1 MALPV
6 HTVLVK
12 PEVRIITIA
21 DPELVLVAKV
31 GPGRALAL
39 GELDQGDRAYDGLRH
54 YLNQFEQEV
63 ALLTDVTQGL
73 LEVLDR
79 YQVRT
84 LYVFSP
90 DPLSKEEVEELRLF
104 GFERVQD
111 FDGFLMRSVR
121 AKTVDGEEDVCV
133 RLSIEPLEPIAP
145 KIGSFPGMLFVF
157 QGPIFQL
164 RVAARHDDLQKERNH
179 VMAKSRAVCAEIG
192 VDPESFDGISEAIGK
207 PELTGKVREAYAL
220 RQTIYDIGQKLRYL
234 EPIYRNRNGLPGQV
248 SLTYRE
254 IEALGL

>member
-12 PEVRIITIA
+12 PEVRIITIS

-31 GPGRALAL
+31 GPARALAL
-39 GELDQGDRAYDGLRH
+39 GELDHGNRAYDELRH

-90 DPLSKEEVEELRLF
+90 DPLSKAETEELGLF
-104 GFERVQD
+104 GFERVED

-121 AKTVDGEEDVCV
+121 TVKASDGLPVAFGA
-133 RLSIEPLEPIAP
+133 RSEPS
-145 KIGSFPGMLFVF
+145 IGSFPGMLFVF
-157 QGPIFQL
+157 NGPIFQL
-164 RVAARHDDLQKERNH
+164 RVAARHDELQKERNH
-179 VMAKSRAVCAEIG
+179 ARAKSREVCAEIG
-192 VDPESFDGISEAIGK
+192 VDPESFDGISEALGK
-207 PELTGKVREAYAL
+207 PELKEKVRTAYAL
-220 RQTIYDIGQKLRYL
+220 RQAIYDIGQKLRYL
-234 EPIYRNRNGLPGQV
+234 EPIYRNRDGFPGKV
-248 SLTYRE
+248 SLTYQE